1 MGNLSEHVGV
11 RLSPGDKK
19 LLAAVCDARG
29 EDVSNFIRRLVR
41 RELASL
47 NYFPD
52 DVKKAFGLAV
62 GLEVN

>member
-11 RLSPGDKK
+11 RLNPSDKK
-19 LLAAVCDARG
+19 LLVAVCDARG

-47 NYFPD
+47 NYFPE
-52 DVKKAFGLAV
+52 DVKKAFGLTA